1 MQLFQSRFRHTNVYL
16 LISVQLLTHLSDHVK
31 SIRIIQRKNERFDA
45 QSNYFF
51 GLRNQDWAAI
61 IGDMYSRKLD
71 KLWLENIH
79 HIEYLTL
86 EGTDKL
92 TTVR

>member
-1 MQLFQSRFRHTNVYL
+1 
-16 LISVQLLTHLSDHVK
+16 
-31 SIRIIQRKNERFDA
+31 
-45 QSNYFF
+45 
-51 GLRNQDWAAI
+51 
-61 IGDMYSRKLD
+61 MYSRKLS

-92 TTVR
+92 ATTLPYMGNKVWFEASCRHYANPKKL